1 MKNMGQNNDWLIDEL
16 GDLAMA
22 TRLMRLSEWTR
33 KDVTRIYKE
42 HKLDFESKWF
52 PVLYVLSKKKELGVV
67 ELANAIGYT
76 HQSIVVLVKEMQ
88 AKRLVK
94 SSADKTDGRKRI
106 ISLTQKAFE
115 MIAEL
120 KCLWEDFRVI
130 NSAIYNNGSSLLKAV
145 EDCEAALTNENF
157 YERYKKLE
165 ANRTLAEHKYRMTD
179 EKSE

>member
-1 MKNMGQNNDWLIDEL
+1 MSQNNDWLIEEL

-52 PVLYVLSKKKELGVV
+52 PVLYVLSKKNELGIV

-76 HQSIVVLVKEMQ
+76 HQSVAVLVKEMQ
-88 AKRLVK
+88 AKKIVK
-94 SSADKTDGRKRI
+94 SREDKIDGRKRI
-106 ISLTQKAFE
+106 ISLTQKAL
-115 MIAEL
+115 EL
-120 KCLWEDFRVI
+120 ITEFKCLWDDFRVI
-130 NSAIYNNGSSLLKAV
+130 NQAIYNNGSSLLKAV
-145 EDCEAALTNENF
+145 EDCEAALADESF

-165 ANRTLAEHKYRMTD
+165 ASRMAD
-179 EKSE
+179 ETQIQNG